1 MFGLAALPSAIMFV
15 GCLWL
20 PESPSWLV
28 SRGACEHARE
38 VLVRIRGTANVD
50 EELQAI
56 QTVCKEQESYDKS
69 KFPNYWRVG
78 LLIETTRSVN
88 ILRVVLFEFE
98 PDVIPRQ

>member
-1 MFGLAALPSAIMFV
+1 MFGLAALPSAIMLV

-38 VLVRIRGTANVD
+38 VLVRIRGTSDVN

-56 QTVCKEQESYDKS
+56 QTVCKEQESYHKS

-78 LLIETTRSVN
+78 LLIETTRSVK
-88 ILRVVLFEFE
+88 ILRVVLLSLN
-98 PDVIPRQ
+98 PM